1 MAVRWQW
8 PFVAEYRKNDMKKQL
23 IDTLESNFTA
33 GILKHKMNVEIML
46 NNPMAIHD
54 HTDWIGAVEKEIA
67 QIAEY
72 EDKLSVLQKHFGVE
86 Q

>member
-1 MAVRWQW
+1 MCA
-8 PFVAEYRKNDMKKQL
+8 AEYKKTKMKKQL
-23 IDTLESNFTA
+23 IDALESNFTA

-54 HTDWIGAVEKEIA
+54 HTDWMTAAEAEIA
-67 QIAEY
+67 RIADY
-72 EDKLSVLQKHFGVE
+72 EDKLSVLHKHFGVK